1 MAKENEKRISKRHTA
16 HAFLVVICGA
26 FPQSNY
32 KEINHMAIHLY
43 AKGFGESYRVS
54 FESGR
59 YILRPTSGKPYQWL
73 TATPEQLKKNFKL
86 FPIFGLV

>member
-1 MAKENEKRISKRHTA
+1 
-16 HAFLVVICGA
+16 
-26 FPQSNY
+26 
-32 KEINHMAIHLY
+32 MAIHLY

-73 TATPEQLKKNFKL
+73 TATPEQLKKNFRL
-86 FPIFGLV
+86 FPIAVML